1 MSTKF
6 TKENLIARRDEL
18 AAEIKAIEE
27 ISGPK
32 REARDKLVRESDEAI
47 KTLNDEIRKIEVGLF
62 DLKMKLEPLR
72 GRSADASLER
82 VKTTCLYHINRH
94 RQVQHPLS
102 RRHQI

>member
-1 MSTKF
+1 MSAKF

-47 KTLNDEIRKIEVGLF
+47 KALNDEIRKIEVGLF
-62 DLKMKLEPLR
+62 DLKNEAGTIARALG
-72 GRSADASLER
+72 GRVLGTS
-82 VKTTCLYHINRH
+82 
-94 RQVQHPLS
+94 
-102 RRHQI
+102 